1 MAEVTPAP
9 KRQQILEAALGVFA
23 EKGFHNAKIEEIAQ
37 AAQVGKGTVYEY
49 FQSKKELFQETLKE
63 GVSSFDN
70 SLDAE
75 LAKERTTKGKLR
87 VLIAKSI
94 ELGRNYQ
101 PLAKV
106 AIMETTLREDA
117 FRDWMIKLYRKR
129 VGLIEAI
136 IREGISRGEIRDF
149 NTKLFTGLFY
159 TALGALHSPFLEY
172 DLYLDDEQAMV
183 EQIIDFFYNGI
194 DVRRG
199 VC

>member
-1 MAEVTPAP
+1 MAEVIPGP

-49 FQSKKELFQETLKE
+49 FQSKKDLFQETLKE
-63 GVSSFDN
+63 GIASFDN
-70 SLDAE
+70 DLDDE
-75 LAKERTTKGKLR
+75 LSQERTTKGKLR
-87 VLIAKSI
+87 VLIRKSI

-106 AIMETTLREDA
+106 AIMETTVMEET
-117 FRDWMIKLYRKR
+117 FRSWMIELYLKR

-136 IREGISRGEIRDF
+136 IREGNERGEIRDF

-172 DLYLDDEQAMV
+172 DLYLNDEDALV

-194 DVRRG
+194 DIRRG
-199 VC
+199 AC